1 VNEKTT
7 LKPTAKDQGRKN
19 STIELPMVDL
29 AESIQFVTSI
39 HEKGLETVSM
49 ADLAKGLGYANPTS
63 TPFYRRM
70 VASRLFKLLTAQG
83 AELTKLALD
92 YLKPDT
98 EEAKARAL
106 SESASSIPGYLKLV
120 EKHGGKRLNVAIIAN
135 GMARDFG
142 LTDDCASICAKAFHS
157 SLKFGGFLD
166 GNDTLLGTSA
176 QTSKQPD
183 PQMLARSPAVVPPE
197 TADADLETYYLTLD
211 ARKNRRVI
219 VKAPPSVSQ
228 QELKR
233 IQDWLSFQLLVEPPQ
248 VKNGGETPSGN

>member
-1 VNEKTT
+1 M
-7 LKPTAKDQGRKN
+7 
-19 STIELPMVDL
+19 IDL
-29 AESIQFVTSI
+29 AESIQFVTAI

-49 ADLAKGLGYANPTS
+49 PDLAKGLGYANPTS

-70 VASRLFKLLTAQG
+70 VASRLFKLLTSQG

-106 SESASSIPGYLKLV
+106 SESVSSIPGYLKLV

-142 LTDDCASICAKAFHS
+142 LTDDCASSCAKAFYA

-166 GNDTLLGTSA
+166 GNDTLFGASA
-176 QTSKQPD
+176 QSSKQPD
-183 PQMLARSPAVVPPE
+183 PQKLPGSPVVVLPE

-219 VKAPPSVSQ
+219 VQAPPSVTQ

-233 IQDWLSFQLLVEPPQ
+233 IQDWLSFQLLVEQPQ
-248 VKNGGETPSGN
+248 LKSGGDTTSGN